1 MNNIKTV
8 LFAVAGLSIA
18 VVASLF
24 TASLVL
30 AFAGIAT
37 VLLAARAVSVRL
49 QPEPVRVYARDDR
62 NSRMG
67 RRQGHDHR
75 HVIAASR
82 RNTSRL
88 QLFTPVRQIF
98 LQIFQRPF
106 YMRASQARRL
116 N

>member
-62 NSRMG
+62 NS
-67 RRQGHDHR
+67 
-75 HVIAASR
+75 
-82 RNTSRL
+82 
-88 QLFTPVRQIF
+88 VRQPIRVWDDGKGT
-98 LQIFQRPF
+98 IID
-106 YMRASQARRL
+106 M
-116 N
+116 

>member
-37 VLLAARAVSVRL
+37 VLLAARAVSLRL
-49 QPEPVRVYARDDR
+49 QPEPVRVYARD
-62 NSRMG
+62 SRK
-67 RRQGHDHR
+67 
-75 HVIAASR
+75 S
-82 RNTSRL
+82 
-88 QLFTPVRQIF
+88 VRQPIRVWDDGKGT
-98 LQIFQRPF
+98 IID
-106 YMRASQARRL
+106 M
-116 N
+116 